1 MTNKDADSAE
11 RKAGRAE
18 EMKMFLVNFRDIF
31 LLVGGAV
38 LRFTLMIVG
47 VFGGLAAILY
57 GLAKLCI
64 FLTDY
69 LFGGVLW
76 PGLVITILLAFII
89 FVAIISLQ
97 MAINDMRCGE
107 PEKQGT
113 TS

>member
-1 MTNKDADSAE
+1 MTNRDANSAE
-11 RKAGRAE
+11 RKAGRAK

-38 LRFTLMIVG
+38 LRYLLMIVG
-47 VFGGLAAILY
+47 VFGGFAAILY